1 MELIRPYPAAII
13 IILLS
18 FNAQAATVSVSPQS
32 QNAIEG
38 SNFTVSVTLEPG
50 GSSVYGAQFSLI
62 FDKTKLEALS
72 IEEGALLGSDG
83 ALTMEG
89 AKTIDNST
97 GKINYSLVRKGTST
111 GISSSGTIAEI
122 TFRGLSAGTSAL
134 NFADVV
140 ISDLNAS
147 EIPSD
152 TQAGNVTVAAVS
164 TPTAAP
170 TSTPTATTTA
180 TATFTPTA
188 TATATPGLTQTS
200 TPVSGTPSQQGST
213 SGTSQAAISTID
225 RLELTYPNN
234 TLVTLSSVG
243 AVSEGDEFTVDA
255 YIKSTEPVYGA
266 EMKLL
271 FDINYLEGIRIEQGD
286 FLGGSMIVNSVSN
299 ENGEMV
305 YAETRVGNVTGVKAK
320 GVLARAMFRAK
331 KAGNTA
337 IELKNVKLINENEVA
352 IKDVLSDSPGMNIS
366 RKAEQLDSL
375 AVYWA
380 LLALIS
386 LVVIKRR
393 LQI

>member
-1 MELIRPYPAAII
+1 MELIRPYLAAII

-38 SNFTVSVTLEPG
+38 SNFTVSVVLEPG

-62 FDKTKLEALS
+62 FDKAKIEALS
-72 IEEGALLGSDG
+72 IDTGTLLGSDG
-83 ALTMEG
+83 ASTIEG
-89 AKTIDNST
+89 VKTIDNSI
-97 GKINYSLVRKGTST
+97 GKINYSLSRSGTST
-111 GISSSGTIAEI
+111 GISSSGSIAEI
-122 TFRGLSAGTSAL
+122 TFKGVSAGTATI

-140 ISDLNAS
+140 ISDPNAS
-147 EIPSD
+147 EIPGS
-152 TQAGNVTVAAVS
+152 TQAGSVTVAAAS
-164 TPTAAP
+164 APTATP
-170 TSTPTATTTA
+170 TSTPTAA
-180 TATFTPTA
+180 
-188 TATATPGLTQTS
+188 ATPGLTQTS
-200 TPVSGTPSQQGST
+200 TPVSGSPSQQGST
-213 SGTSQAAISTID
+213 SGTSWDAASTID
-225 RLELTYPNN
+225 RLELMYPNN
-234 TLVTLSSVG
+234 TLVTLSSASG
-243 AVSEGDEFTVDA
+243 VSEGDEFTVDV

-286 FLGGSMIVNSVSN
+286 FLVGSIVVKSVNN
-299 ENGEMV
+299 ENGEMI

-337 IELKNVKLINENEVA
+337 IELKNVKLINENEAA
-352 IKDVLSDSPGMNIS
+352 INDVLSGSPGMNIS
-366 RKAEQLDSL
+366 RKAEVSRKLDSL

-386 LVVIKRR
+386 LVIVKRR
-393 LQI
+393 LRR